1 MNKEDVVYYT
11 QRKLLLSPKKK
22 SEILPFATWMNLE
35 GIRNKS
41 ESERQKP
48 YAETDTHTHRK
59 GKKIKQRQ
67 TQRQGTDWSL
77 PEEKVVRAG

>member
-1 MNKEDVVYYT
+1 M
-11 QRKLLLSPKKK
+11 
-22 SEILPFATWMNLE
+22 PFATWMNLE

-41 ESERQKP
+41 KSERQNHMVSLMRKQ
-48 YAETDTHTHRK
+48 THTHRK
-59 GKKIKQRQ
+59 GKKIKQKQRQ

>member
-48 YAETDTHTHRK
+48 YAETDTHTQKRK
-59 GKKIKQRQ
+59 ENKTKTNSKTGNRLVITRGK
-67 TQRQGTDWSL
+67 G
-77 PEEKVVRAG
+77 G